1 MRDVT
6 EAMEIYD
13 SLTDEEKKNALA
25 YLRELE
31 NNTRRGAA

>member
-13 SLTDEEKKNALA
+13 SLTDEQKVIALA
-25 YLRELE
+25 YLREL
-31 NNTRRGAA
+31 NNGKGAA